1 MKKQLLFLVLSALT
15 ICFSCDRK
23 QPPRLSCIYNNTNVN
38 DVSDGS
44 NNQSNVEYS
53 ETNKSILHETTQ
65 SQSTR
70 NDGENNAKKNN
81 IDGSSV
87 VPNETIIANDLIGR
101 KITEGRDNGYFDNDW
116 VWTIENGEISDL
128 KILNQVVDSDYC
140 TFLVEM
146 VLKAV
151 TRPIKY
157 KATVQVDYT
166 KTNNRW
172 VISMVQSKG
181 VDVVKTGRYD
191 NCISTKIDDDG
202 WGGVNC
208 LKIKNN
214 TDVPLLV
221 GGLYRT
227 SYSDGWRKFST
238 VVNGL
243 EVIGI
248 GGTFGGGSVVDYE
261 IHFVEQY

>member
-1 MKKQLLFLVLSALT
+1 MM
-15 ICFSCDRK
+15 FSCSNHSHRNNGQK
-23 QPPRLSCIYNNTNVN
+23 QIKRHGTI
-38 DVSDGS
+38 
-44 NNQSNVEYS
+44 QSP
-53 ETNKSILHETTQ
+53 SI
-65 SQSTR
+65 
-70 NDGENNAKKNN
+70 KNN
-81 IDGSSV
+81 EENYTKSENIDVGSSV

-116 VWTIENGEISDL
+116 TWTIEYSEISNL
-128 KILNQVVDSDYC
+128 EILNKTIDDDYC
-140 TFLVEM
+140 TFLVKM
-146 VLKAV
+146 VLKAP
-151 TRPIKY
+151 TRPIRY
-157 KATVQVDYT
+157 RATLKVNYT

-181 VDVVKTGRYD
+181 VDVVKTGRYN
-191 NCISTKIDDDG
+191 NCIITKIDDDG

-227 SYSDGWRKFST
+227 SYSDAWRKFSA
-238 VVNGL
+238 VVEGL
-243 EVIGI
+243 QVIGI

>member
-1 MKKQLLFLVLSALT
+1 MKRIFYLLFCASFICVL
-15 ICFSCDRK
+15 
-23 QPPRLSCIYNNTNVN
+23 LSCSSNSSRNRREKLRHSNENNNSYTV
-38 DVSDGS
+38 
-44 NNQSNVEYS
+44 
-53 ETNKSILHETTQ
+53 ETTINNNSVQ
-65 SQSTR
+65 CQETVVR
-70 NDGENNAKKNN
+70 ENT
-81 IDGSSV
+81 I
-87 VPNETIIANDLIGR
+87 PNESIIANDLIGR
-101 KITEGRDNGYFDNDW
+101 KITEGRDNGYFDSDW
-116 VWTIENGEISDL
+116 IWTIENGEISNL
-128 KILNQVVDSDYC
+128 TILNQVVDTDYC
-140 TFLVEM
+140 TFYIEM

-151 TRPIKY
+151 TRPIRY
-157 KATVQVDYT
+157 KATIQVEYSLID
-166 KTNNRW
+166 NRW

-191 NCISTKIDDDG
+191 NCISTKIGDDG

-227 SYSDGWRKFST
+227 SYYDGWRKFSA

-248 GGTFGGGSVVDYE
+248 GGTFGGGCVVDYE